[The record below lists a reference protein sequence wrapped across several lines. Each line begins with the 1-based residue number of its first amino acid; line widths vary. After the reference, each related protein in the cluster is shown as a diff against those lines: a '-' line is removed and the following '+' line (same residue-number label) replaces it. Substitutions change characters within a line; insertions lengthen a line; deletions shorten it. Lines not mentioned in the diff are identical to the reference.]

1 MNARSVVC
9 NDASVGSNGGITD
22 EAVAV
27 LRARIGVPEPHP
39 QPPHY
44 LDPNIDAFRNVAR
57 AYGDDNPLWCD
68 PAYAAGTRWEGPLA
82 PPPLVG
88 GDTLIGVDE
97 VAEVPAEQRELMKGD
112 PLRGVHAFYSASARE
127 WWAPLRPHANVTRR
141 NALVA
146 ALDKPS
152 EFADRAVHEWT
163 AQVFRDDDAVLS
175 AQFRLMIRTERKKA
189 REKKKYD
196 ATVIEPYTDEQI
208 AEIEAQYAAERPRG
222 ADPRWWEDVAEGDVV
237 GPMVKGPLTVTD
249 IVCWHVGMGMG
260 LYGVAALRLAANTRR
275 RIPRFFH
282 RDDLNVPDV
291 MQRVH
296 WDPEF
301 AKRSGNPT
309 TFDYGRMRETWLIH
323 LCTDWMGDDAWL
335 WTLDCQFRK
344 FNYVGDTQWLR
355 GTITRKYLAEGGRPA
370 VDVELAATNQRGEVT
385 TPGHATILLPSR
397 EHGAVRLPDPPGA
410 DLTSALD
417 RIAGQFADGSHHLGG
432 ERFA

>member
-1 MNARSVVC
+1 MST
-9 NDASVGSNGGITD
+9 DTHGQITD
-22 EAVAV
+22 AGIDR
-27 LRARIGVPEPHP
+27 LRSRIGIPEPHP
-39 QPPHY
+39 MPPHY
-44 LDPNIDAFRNVAR
+44 TVPTVDVFRHVAE

-68 PAYAAGTRWEGPLA
+68 ATYGESTRWEGPIA

-88 GDTLIGVDE
+88 GDTLVGEDE
-97 VAEVPAEQRELMKGD
+97 VAAIAPEHAELMKGD

-127 WWAPLRPHANVTRR
+127 WWAPLRPGGRVLRR
-141 NALVA
+141 NALVGV
-146 ALDKPS
+146 LDKPS
-152 EFADRAVHEWT
+152 EFAERAVHEWT
-163 AQVFRDDDAVLS
+163 AQVFREQDGPLLS
-175 AQFRLMIRTERKKA
+175 AQHRLMIRTERTKA

-208 AEIEAQYAAERPRG
+208 DAIEAQYASEGPRG
-222 ADPRWWEDVAEGDVV
+222 AEPRWWEDVAEGDVV

-249 IVCWHVGMGMG
+249 MVCWHVGMGMG
-260 LYGVAALRLAANTRR
+260 LYGVAALRLGANNRR

-301 AKRSGNPT
+301 ARRSGNPT

-335 WTLDCQFRK
+335 WKLDCEFRR

-355 GTITRKYLAEGGRPA
+355 GVVTRTYLADGDRPA
-370 VDVELAATNQRGEVT
+370 VDIDLSCTNQRDEVT

-397 EHGAVRLPDPPGA
+397 AHGPVRLPDPPGGA
-410 DLTSALD
+410 SDLQSALHA
-417 RIAGQFADGSHHLGG
+417 ISQ
-432 ERFA
+432 RFDA